1 MRLLHPLYL
10 HTIPSII
17 ILSMLSILRVFTEYR
32 ELLSELTWREIKQRY
47 KQSILGYAWV
57 IVNPLTQMI
66 VMAFVFSKLLRFENL
81 GVPYPVF
88 LYVGLLPW
96 TLFSNSLSSSAGV
109 LVANSG
115 LLKKIYFP
123 REVFVLSTIFAKI
136 IDFFLASSVLL
147 LFLFFYKIPITPHI
161 LWFFPILFI
170 QFVFIYGL
178 GLIMAAFNLFYRDIQ
193 YLLGLVLMVWMY
205 LSPVI
210 YPTEMFP
217 ERYRWIFQIN
227 PMAVF
232 INAYRQVLLGG
243 AAPNFVSLGIAL
255 TLSVGITVVGYS
267 LFKKFE
273 GIFADVV

>member
-1 MRLLHPLYL
+1 
-10 HTIPSII
+10 
-17 ILSMLSILRVFTEYR
+17 MLSILRVFTEYR